1 MRTFWLLM
9 LLSAAAVAP
18 ACAEERMTHDDLVR
32 IIYNGMA
39 DSVRDQYDSALL
51 NVPKFNSGESAA
63 KVRGLRQSLKILF
76 YNKAALFAFCA
87 ADAEE
92 GRPPDTPR
100 VPARENPALTKCVEQ
115 SFAALSDFTNKLN
128 YAGVFFP
135 ERIVRCGEESR
146 LPDRERLLRPYEFLG
161 LDKPRLYD
169 FSRYNECLMQSD

>member
-9 LLSAAAVAP
+9 LLSAAAP
-18 ACAEERMTHDDLVR
+18 ACAEERMTHDGLVR

-63 KVRGLRQSLKILF
+63 KVQGLRQSLKILF

-92 GRPPDTPR
+92 GRPPDAPR

-146 LPDRERLLRPYEFLG
+146 LPDRERLLRPYEFIG

>member
-1 MRTFWLLM
+1 MFQNST
-9 LLSAAAVAP
+9 P
-18 ACAEERMTHDDLVR
+18 ASRRPRSKDCGNHSRFFSTT
-32 IIYNGMA
+32 
-39 DSVRDQYDSALL
+39 
-51 NVPKFNSGESAA
+51 
-63 KVRGLRQSLKILF
+63 
-76 YNKAALFAFCA
+76 LFAFCA

-92 GRPPDTPR
+92 GRPPDAPR

>member
-9 LLSAAAVAP
+9 LLSAAAP

-63 KVRGLRQSLKILF
+63 KVQGLRQSLKILF

-87 ADAEE
+87 ADAEG
-92 GRPPDTPR
+92 GRPPDAPR

-128 YAGVFFP
+128 YAGVFF
-135 ERIVRCGEESR
+135 SR
-146 LPDRERLLRPYEFLG
+146 RG
-161 LDKPRLYD
+161 LCAAARSRGCRTANDCCVLTS
-169 FSRYNECLMQSD
+169 FSASISRGSTIFRATTSA